1 MNWFHEVHI
10 IILLLPIYEHISC
23 TKDVNIEKVSSLSF
37 HVTIIIS

>member
-10 IILLLPIYEHISC
+10 IILPIYEHISC

-37 HVTIIIS
+37 HVTILNHR